1 MRYGDVYSLPRLQ
14 VIKRYT
20 CVLAADRP
28 CPAVFINK
36 VSETQLRK
44 DLTGCCLYRGPSSA
58 AGCSLLLLP
67 VVGVLNVLKWGL
79 RLIQMDQ
86 SVGVLKC
93 LQQQHLAIKLDVL
106 RPKIEPMMNGAVS
119 TTMDTLGDNLR

>member
-1 MRYGDVYSLPRLQ
+1 M
-14 VIKRYT
+14 
-20 CVLAADRP
+20 
-28 CPAVFINK
+28 
-36 VSETQLRK
+36 
-44 DLTGCCLYRGPSSA
+44 
-58 AGCSLLLLP
+58 
-67 VVGVLNVLKWGL
+67 VGVLNVLKWGL

-119 TTMDTLGDNLR
+119 TTMKSCFPCFPCFPSSV